1 MQFNSGYNLMNH
13 TIKSF
18 VLRAGRM
25 SHRQQLALDEWLVE
39 YELPS
44 GKQWDLCDAFGRSAE
59 TIVEIGFGMGD
70 SLVAMARA
78 QPEINFVGIEVHRPG
93 IGSLVAALHDE
104 GICNVRVATFDA
116 VEVFKTCLSDQI
128 LDGVHLFFPDPW
140 PKKRHHKRRL
150 VQPELVRL
158 LAGKIKQGGFLHC
171 ATDWEDYAYQML
183 TVLSAEPLF
192 ANAQSG
198 GGFIPRPERRPLT
211 KFEHRGQRLGH
222 GVWDLMFLRLA

>member
-1 MQFNSGYNLMNH
+1 
-13 TIKSF
+13 
-18 VLRAGRM
+18 
-25 SHRQQLALDEWLVE
+25 
-39 YELPS
+39 
-44 GKQWDLCDAFGRSAE
+44 
-59 TIVEIGFGMGD
+59 MGD

-116 VEVFKTCLSDQI
+116 VEVFKTCLADQI